1 MPERTSTLYFE
12 KYENSLAFGETGN
25 YLYIGKGK
33 NFPTFWTG
41 IPSVNNSRKAKREN
55 EMKQGTRMVMNEN
68 GSKNRVAFDGVPT
81 GVYEVYAW
89 YYDKHSSRQILSENY
104 ENEECAKARLR
115 QVNTHRIL
123 DLEYWSS
130 NQEDGTAWGE
140 DKSIETGVRQVIAN
154 RRVVV

>member
-1 MPERTSTLYFE
+1 MSEPKKDVPLGILGTTYNR
-12 KYENSLAFGETGN
+12 
-25 YLYIGKGK
+25 GKGK
-33 NFPTFWTG
+33 NFLTFWTG

>member
-1 MPERTSTLYFE
+1 MGILGTTYNR
-12 KYENSLAFGETGN
+12 
-25 YLYIGKGK
+25 GKGK
-33 NFPTFWTG
+33 NFLTFWTG

-130 NQEDGTAWGE
+130 NQEDGTPWGE
-140 DKSIETGVRQVIAN
+140 DKAIETGVRQVVAN
-154 RRVVV
+154 RMLVV

>member
-1 MPERTSTLYFE
+1 
-12 KYENSLAFGETGN
+12 
-25 YLYIGKGK
+25 
-33 NFPTFWTG
+33 
-41 IPSVNNSRKAKREN
+41 
-55 EMKQGTRMVMNEN
+55 MVMNEN

>member
-1 MPERTSTLYFE
+1 MSEPKKDVPLGILGTTYKR
-12 KYENSLAFGETGN
+12 
-25 YLYIGKGK
+25 GKGK
-33 NFPTFWTG
+33 NVLTFWTG

-130 NQEDGTAWGE
+130 NQEDGTPWGE
-140 DKSIETGVRQVIAN
+140 DKAIETGVRQVVAN

>member
-1 MPERTSTLYFE
+1 MSEPKKDVPLGILGTTYNR
-12 KYENSLAFGETGN
+12 
-25 YLYIGKGK
+25 GKGK
-33 NFPTFWTG
+33 NFLTFWTG

-140 DKSIETGVRQVIAN
+140 DKSIETGVREVVAN

>member
-1 MPERTSTLYFE
+1 MSEPKKDVPLGILGTTYNR
-12 KYENSLAFGETGN
+12 
-25 YLYIGKGK
+25 GKGK
-33 NFPTFWTG
+33 NFLTFWTG

-130 NQEDGTAWGE
+130 NQEDGTPWGE
-140 DKSIETGVRQVIAN
+140 DKAIETGVRQVVAN